1 MTVHTITSKFCGRRA
16 FLIIPALISL
26 CVSGNV
32 GPRFLPLPGVSDRIG
47 ATQGESQNNTSAPL
61 PSPHESD
68 HFRVPMMAQSHKR
81 AGTEQHPQPFA
92 TPALMSGFELP
103 DKAQAI
109 SEFCDEF
116 PFCPSASVSRP
127 PGRAP
132 PRLV

>member
-1 MTVHTITSKFCGRRA
+1 MTRHTITSKFFDRRA

-32 GPRFLPLPGVSDRIG
+32 GPRFLPLPGVSDRIEVS
-47 ATQGESQNNTSAPL
+47 QGQSQDNSSAPL
-61 PSPHESD
+61 PLPDQSD

-81 AGTEQHPQPFA
+81 AGTEQHLRPFA
-92 TPALMSGFELP
+92 TPAVMSGFELP
-103 DKAQAI
+103 AKAQAI
-109 SEFCDEF
+109 SEFSYESLLF
-116 PFCPSASVSRP
+116 PSAKVSRP